1 MKITCEMVE
10 QRLSELRDEQFRKL
24 SEASVLL
31 GCIQECELL
40 LIVLKK
46 EEPEGN
52 PAPCPEIIESER

>member
-52 PAPCPEIIESER
+52 SPPPKILESER